1 MKNINVGIADDHS
14 LFREGIRMIISD
26 MPGITLC
33 IEAASGEDLLTQ
45 LEKISPDVILLD
57 IEMKN
62 INGIETMKR
71 LLERSLTQ
79 R

>member
-1 MKNINVGIADDHS
+1 
-14 LFREGIRMIISD
+14 MIISD